1 MINAKLL
8 GLLGILFLG
17 ITSQCALAAVDPAND
32 MLDHFYQVTHGFVDQ
47 AKRAGML
54 LLFGLLGIQIVIN
67 GIKKLINPAE
77 MEGLISAIIWPLIST
92 TLFAALILL
101 SDTYLPRLIGSF
113 EWLGQ
118 QAGSGMELSPSEF
131 VFHGIDVA
139 IQMQDAFQQAI
150 GGGTITFL
158 LNIFPAIFLLFIQIV
173 VVVSFAVLGLQM
185 MLALINAYFWFCI
198 TPILLGFGGLS
209 YTKDMALSSLKGG
222 IAVGVKLMVIY
233 FIAAVALRMAPL
245 WGELIGT
252 ISLTNFKPFW
262 VVGTSVAMFAYL
274 AFQAPKLAADLLN
287 GTASLTAGDAATNT
301 MMGMAALATAGAGTM
316 AAAQAAK
323 QAGGSALETLGGIAQ
338 AGAAG
343 MNSAHDVGKTGMDA
357 VGHAAKEVTSHS
369 GGIVGGSL
377 RNMLDTSSTNLR
389 RGTES
394 SFGGRVAQSI
404 ESSRG
409 GSMSQA
415 GNTGKDGGTSPS
427 ASGKQTSAPGAGGSS
442 PGADG
447 SSPGPGLGDASQASL
462 SSGEGGS
469 SPISNDKFDKLGQ
482 QLEQLAS
489 AMADG
494 REVSTADKIRNLA
507 GYVPSDQ
514 QSVGVNAQLGGGL
527 HD

>member
-47 AKRAGML
+47 AKKAGML
-54 LLFGLLGIQIVIN
+54 LLFGLLGIQIAIN

-92 TLFAALILL
+92 TFFAALILL

-150 GGGTITFL
+150 GGGTITVL

-173 VVVSFAVLGLQM
+173 VVVSFAALGLQM
-185 MLALINAYFWFCI
+185 ALALINAYFWFCI

-209 YTKDMALSSLKGG
+209 YTKDMALSALKGG
-222 IAVGVKLMVIY
+222 IAVGMKLMVIY

-252 ISLTNFKPFW
+252 ISLTNFRPFW

-343 MNSAHDVGKTGMDA
+343 MNSAHDLGKTGMNA
-357 VGHAAKEVTSHS
+357 VGHAAKEVSSHS
-369 GGIVGGSL
+369 GGIVGGSIHD
-377 RNMLDTSSTNLR
+377 MLDTSSSNMR
-389 RGTES
+389 KGMNE

-409 GSMSQA
+409 GNMLPA
-415 GNTGKDGGTSPS
+415 GEARKNAGEAPAPISGNQSAIPGREGASPD
-427 ASGKQTSAPGAGGSS
+427 AGS
-442 PGADG
+442 PGF
-447 SSPGPGLGDASQASL
+447 GDASQASL
-462 SSGEGGS
+462 SQGS
-469 SPISNDKFDKLGQ
+469 SSAGSLSNDELGKQLQ
-482 QLEQLAS
+482 QLTESWGSQNQPT
-489 AMADG
+489 
-494 REVSTADKIRNLA
+494 TADKIRNMA
-507 GYVPSDQ
+507 GYVPNDQ
-514 QSVGVNAQLGGGL
+514 QSVGVNAQLGGG
-527 HD
+527 HE